1 MISPVKREHLSVR
14 LTQPP
19 NLCNL
24 IQAMLAADVATN
36 RAIGDCGAKRIL
48 EITGLFS
55 NSDAYDSF
63 Y

>member
-1 MISPVKREHLSVR
+1 MISPVKKECSSVY

-19 NLCNL
+19 NLCDP

-48 EITGLFS
+48 EITGQFWNS
-55 NSDAYDSF
+55 NAKNSF

>member
-1 MISPVKREHLSVR
+1 MTSPAKKECFSVY

-19 NLCNL
+19 NLCDL

-48 EITGLFS
+48 EITGKFW
-55 NSDAYDSF
+55 NSIT
-63 Y
+63 